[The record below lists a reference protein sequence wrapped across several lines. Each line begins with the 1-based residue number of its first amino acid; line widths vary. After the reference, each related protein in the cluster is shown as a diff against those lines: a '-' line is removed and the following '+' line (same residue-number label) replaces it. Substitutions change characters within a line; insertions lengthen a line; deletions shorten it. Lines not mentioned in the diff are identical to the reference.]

1 MVIIGGYLPFLK
13 QKQMKDKDR
22 IKQLEEQLKLAKKR
36 IENPQ
41 IYIHETTTM
50 YCSDGE
56 LHIGYNNDI
65 GTLTFNVDTLYK
77 DLPSIISMVV
87 KENAKQQEMYADLIK
102 ESLDEL

>member
-22 IKQLEEQLKLAKKR
+22 IKQLEEQLAKKHT
-36 IENPQ
+36 
-41 IYIHETTTM
+41 YIHETTTI

-77 DLPSIISMVV
+77 DLPSIISMVS

>member
-1 MVIIGGYLPFLK
+1 MVIIGSYLPFLK

-22 IKQLEEQLKLAKKR
+22 IKQLEEQLKLAKKHT
-36 IENPQ
+36 
-41 IYIHETTTM
+41 YIHETTII

-77 DLPSIISMVV
+77 DLPSIISMVA
-87 KENAKQQEMYADLIK
+87 KENTKQQEMYADLIK
-102 ESLDEL
+102 ESLTEL

>member
-36 IENPQ
+36 I
-41 IYIHETTTM
+41 YIHETTTM

-65 GTLTFNVDTLYK
+65 GTLIFNVDTLYK

-87 KENAKQQEMYADLIK
+87 KENTKQQEMYADLIK
-102 ESLDEL
+102 ESLEEL